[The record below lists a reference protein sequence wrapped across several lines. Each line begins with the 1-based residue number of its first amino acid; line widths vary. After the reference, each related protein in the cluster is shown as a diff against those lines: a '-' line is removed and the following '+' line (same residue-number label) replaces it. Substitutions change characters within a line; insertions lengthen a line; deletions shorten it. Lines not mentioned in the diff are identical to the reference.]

1 MKKDLILT
9 EVFDP
14 GIKHA
19 LFSNFSKYTEAILEL
34 VDNSV
39 SNRIEG
45 NTLMVLIGVS
55 PKLICI
61 TDLGGRGMGVKE
73 LDEFLKWGKIK
84 TRNPYDIGAYS
95 QGGKSAM
102 GYLGNSMTISTSP
115 KGSQKQYIIEDNNLH
130 NFDKLK
136 KYRVREMPTD
146 FINGKTEIIIRGLKR
161 HIKDDV
167 LKSVLVDTY
176 RPLINNQKIII
187 KYNGEKIMP
196 QPFPLDEEFKVEQ
209 FNLGQTKG
217 WVGRLTSKSGIKG
230 GMRCYSKGRLICD
243 REFFS
248 KYDANY
254 KGTLNYLF
262 GEVEMDNVPANTN
275 KTDFNRDSD
284 EWIEAEDKIFKVLK
298 SHIDELLGRVISEP
312 TEEERQRVERAKNVF
327 TELMK
332 RKKRE
337 LLGTNL
343 LHEENFGQKKPTQ
356 NSQIHDNDKNIAK
369 KDNRRENQPRTPP
382 PADAIGRR
390 KRVKE
395 FMNWSIRA
403 MDEGVRSILEDEGR
417 MLVINN
423 LFPGYIQSKATELYL
438 LETATLQISLP
449 EVDEKMSPSE
459 YLQEFDENYAY
470 ICTNLNSVKEEMNT
484 KKLS

>member
-73 LDEFLKWGKIK
+73 LYEFLKWGKIK

-167 LKSVLVDTY
+167 LK
-176 RPLINNQKIII
+176 
-187 KYNGEKIMP
+187 
-196 QPFPLDEEFKVEQ
+196 
-209 FNLGQTKG
+209 
-217 WVGRLTSKSGIKG
+217 
-230 GMRCYSKGRLICD
+230 
-243 REFFS
+243 
-248 KYDANY
+248 
-254 KGTLNYLF
+254 
-262 GEVEMDNVPANTN
+262 
-275 KTDFNRDSD
+275 
-284 EWIEAEDKIFKVLK
+284 
-298 SHIDELLGRVISEP
+298 
-312 TEEERQRVERAKNVF
+312 
-327 TELMK
+327 
-332 RKKRE
+332 
-337 LLGTNL
+337 
-343 LHEENFGQKKPTQ
+343 
-356 NSQIHDNDKNIAK
+356 
-369 KDNRRENQPRTPP
+369 
-382 PADAIGRR
+382 
-390 KRVKE
+390 
-395 FMNWSIRA
+395 
-403 MDEGVRSILEDEGR
+403 
-417 MLVINN
+417 
-423 LFPGYIQSKATELYL
+423 
-438 LETATLQISLP
+438 
-449 EVDEKMSPSE
+449 
-459 YLQEFDENYAY
+459 
-470 ICTNLNSVKEEMNT
+470 
-484 KKLS
+484 